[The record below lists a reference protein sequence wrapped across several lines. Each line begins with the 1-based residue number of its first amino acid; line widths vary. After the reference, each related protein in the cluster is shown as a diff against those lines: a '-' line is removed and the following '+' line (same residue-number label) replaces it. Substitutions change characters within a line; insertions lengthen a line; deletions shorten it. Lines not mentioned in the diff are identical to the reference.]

1 MNSGLSTTG
10 LRSVTVYVITSG
22 MPKRPGRPDFNQVV
36 HGILERVTSGESCHD
51 VEEAAAQPVAPAK
64 AEREKDPAAVS
75 LGRRGGLKG
84 GKARMDSLT
93 PKQRTALGKKAA
105 AARWKK
111 EKAKG

>member
-1 MNSGLSTTG
+1 
-10 LRSVTVYVITSG
+10 

-51 VEEAAAQPVAPAK
+51 AEEAAQQPNK
-64 AEREKDPAAVS
+64 ALKVEREKDPAAVA

-84 GKARMDSLT
+84 GKARMAGLSA
-93 PKQRTALGKKAA
+93 KQKTALGKKAA
-105 AARWKK
+105 AGRWKK